1 MFIVIVLSLVLIFLI
16 RSWYR
21 NHYQYWIKRGFISDG
36 PNFPLDS
43 LSGTGT
49 RAHNSETF
57 DELYQRFKGQ
67 PVVGLFFVFTPAIAV
82 YDPDLIQSILVKD
95 FASFHDH
102 YLYYNEETDPLSA
115 HLLAIEGNR
124 WRDRRLKL
132 TPVFTSGK
140 MKMMFDTIDTI
151 ANKFI
156 DGISKDLESSNVLEI
171 SEWLARFTTDVIGEL
186 ISLSLKACTH

>member
-1 MFIVIVLSLVLIFLI
+1 MFIVIFLSLFLIFLI

-21 NHYQYWIKRGFISDG
+21 NYYQYWIKRGFPSDE

-43 LSGTGT
+43 LSGAGT
-49 RAHNSETF
+49 RVHNAETF

-95 FASFHDH
+95 FSYFHDH
-102 YLYYNEETDPLSA
+102 YLYYNEETDPMSA
-115 HLLAIEGNR
+115 HLLAIEGQK
-124 WRDRRLKL
+124 WKDRRSKL

-140 MKMMFDTIDTI
+140 MKMMFGTI
-151 ANKFI
+151 ADIADKFI
-156 DGISKDLESSNVLEI
+156 NRIAKDLESSNVLEI

-186 ISLSLKACTH
+186 ISLFSQQSQ